1 MELVWD
7 DDAPPD
13 GPFFTRDL
21 YDKHSLAP
29 HIRELWAFLQSP
41 AENTDVNQEYEES
54 AEDHSAP
61 SRKNPAKLKGSQ
73 ASGWESCDSDGT
85 DSEEPK
91 KSKRERTSC
100 KKTETEIDVAYPE
113 PRLPYP
119 CLSSL
124 STKDQKTYV
133 GYLMNMK
140 SRTLPKNL
148 ILRINNEVIQFTK
161 YLQDVAKICADDYN
175 FITQGAM
182 QYTEEFFTACL
193 ESVKALPQF
202 YQIDEV
208 TSLTGGTFNPGL
220 ALTFEKQLLTMGTV
234 NITDHKMVPADAQLA
249 SDYHS
254 VSSANPPAK
263 KAKDKHARIS
273 SDGNTEKL
281 CAYYEPHVCLTRDAL
296 VRLLDNH
303 GPDFGDQWELPVLV
317 KITPGEGSS
326 KRKTVYIDSPLLKR
340 DVTIRERSHIY
351 YEESLK
357 LSIMTN
363 GSKKVFH
370 LMTERPAP
378 EQQQEAS
385 VRGCVSVENKGLNF
399 EVDLT
404 DLETFGE
411 TTTKTPQIK
420 KTQSQQDEE
429 LQSSGSSSTPV
440 VTKPKNS
447 NKTLK
452 VSSFSQGGLNSAS
465 KNKNNTRTETSQLI
479 VSEPE
484 LQKTES
490 SGSDQKCDKDEG
502 FMAGS
507 DDEKLIIDETG
518 SSVALPTNQ
527 SERLT
532 PTCSA
537 DSSVTSSVQSTPANT
552 VSSPP
557 CKRTRSKRTT
567 RQTKAPEDQLGEI
580 LRMQTAMFKSGSEP
594 SPAVKS
600 PSRCLGPQL
609 NPHTTSMVKPC
620 VSSYL
625 ERHQN
630 EDAESR
636 VVLPE
641 SVITHISPTEHK
653 KILSENLQACAEDE
667 QDYEAPVEGNLL
679 YKLYSLQDL
688 LVMVRSSVSLTHTRK
703 VDNQNQHV
711 PVHVLP
717 KLEYQLSYGVEC
729 LTNSEACQLWTE
741 TSLHSS
747 TVPYIAHINAHTSKV
762 ALLRKLPDDWMQNIS
777 CGFKPSK
784 SLNILHHLLKKLTGL
799 DKGQYLIVHKTGEAF
814 VTLLKAGGEKVSRGA
829 YNLQQNHS
837 SVSQPPKLGIVPW
850 IPVDPA
856 VVLPFHQQHGRVPC
870 TFPPNTF
877 QKAAKDGNYNP
888 RGGQKKNPNVQKNKQ
903 TKRSARRKKYIK
915 KLVEKSV

>member
-1 MELVWD
+1 MFPCVNKVYE
-7 DDAPPD
+7 
-13 GPFFTRDL
+13 
-21 YDKHSLAP
+21 
-29 HIRELWAFLQSP
+29 
-41 AENTDVNQEYEES
+41 ENTDVNQEYEES

-61 SRKNPAKLKGSQ
+61 SQTNPAKLKGSQ
-73 ASGWESCDSDGT
+73 AFGWESCDSDGT

-140 SRTLPKNL
+140 SRTLPKVQNL

-182 QYTEEFFTACL
+182 QYTEVLECKACL

-220 ALTFEKQLLTMGTV
+220 ALTFEKQLLKTLVICFCFTPQRV
-234 NITDHKMVPADAQLA
+234 
-249 SDYHS
+249 
-254 VSSANPPAK
+254 
-263 KAKDKHARIS
+263 S

-317 KITPGEGSS
+317 KITPGKGVS
-326 KRKTVYIDSPLLKR
+326 KRKTVYIDSPLLQR

-404 DLETFGE
+404 NLETFGE

-567 RQTKAPEDQLGEI
+567 RQTKAPKDQLGEI

-609 NPHTTSMVKPC
+609 NPHTASMVKPC

-630 EDAESR
+630 EDAE
-636 VVLPE
+636 
-641 SVITHISPTEHK
+641 

-703 VDNQNQHV
+703 LSLIIFHV

-747 TVPYIAHINAHTSKV
+747 TVPYIGKNTQTKTRDRPIMVGGKNVLIFFKISV
-762 ALLRKLPDDWMQNIS
+762 GNIAQVM
-777 CGFKPSK
+777 FE
-784 SLNILHHLLKKLTGL
+784 NVFHLLL

-877 QKAAKDGNYNP
+877 QKVGRRRTQMSRRTNKQNVQPDVKNTLKSLLRSLFKSQVLPFHAQVSLDQCYCFRLFNNDGN
-888 RGGQKKNPNVQKNKQ
+888 
-903 TKRSARRKKYIK
+903 TKRPLLYFK
-915 KLVEKSV
+915 